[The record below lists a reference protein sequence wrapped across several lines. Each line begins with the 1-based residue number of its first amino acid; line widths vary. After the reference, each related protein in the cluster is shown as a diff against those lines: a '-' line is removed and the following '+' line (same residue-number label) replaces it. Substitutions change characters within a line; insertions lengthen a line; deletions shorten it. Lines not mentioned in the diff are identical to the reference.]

1 MKFPLKYEELNSKK
15 MANNDF
21 ILKVL
26 ERFYQNFNF
35 FDKNRD
41 NEKVFQFFF
50 PNFKYKVCSQDFSST
65 ELGVN
70 FSSDL
75 VIFK

>member
-1 MKFPLKYEELNSKK
+1 

-41 NEKVFQFFF
+41 NEKVFQILEILI
-50 PNFKYKVCSQDFSST
+50 KVLS
-65 ELGVN
+65 
-70 FSSDL
+70 
-75 VIFK
+75 